1 MGGMGNWL
9 QSLSARDMDA
19 GCFQE
24 RTTAAKTLND
34 SYCTEKVMRKA
45 VIHFAHANGFPSGT
59 YNKLFELLGPEY
71 SVISIDRLGHSA
83 RYPVD
88 DNWVSLTGE
97 LIQHIEDNC
106 DGPVIGLGHS
116 LGAILNFRAAYE
128 RPGLFQQIIMLDPPL
143 VYGPFA
149 LFLAAVKKLRLAG
162 RMGPA
167 AVTKGRRE
175 EWPSRGEAK
184 AHLRGKALFSR
195 FDPDCFSDYIE
206 NGMVETPSGVRLSFD
221 PKVEV
226 DIFKTTPHDMHR
238 FNPGMSILGSL
249 VVGEQSEFRRF
260 VGGFAQKHRLYFE
273 CFAGGSHLFPLEY
286 PEATAALLKRLIN
299 AGRQPP
305 EVTKSRESKGLRPGS
320 VRI

>member
-1 MGGMGNWL
+1 M
-9 QSLSARDMDA
+9 Q
-19 GCFQE
+19 
-24 RTTAAKTLND
+24 
-34 SYCTEKVMRKA
+34 KA

-59 YNKLFELLGPEY
+59 YRKLFELLGPEY

-97 LIQHIEDNC
+97 LIHHIEDNS
-106 DGPVIGLGHS
+106 DRPVIGLGHS

-128 RPGLFQQIIMLDPPL
+128 RPDLFQQIVMLDPPL

-149 LFLAAVKKLRLAG
+149 LIVAAVKKLRLAG

-167 AVTKGRRE
+167 ALTKGRRE

-184 AHLRGKALFSR
+184 AQLQGKALFSR
-195 FDPDCFSDYIE
+195 FDPNCFSDYIE
-206 NGMVETPSGVRLSFD
+206 NGLVETPSGVRLTFD

-238 FNPGMSILGSL
+238 FNPVISIPGSL
-249 VVGEQSEFRRF
+249 VVGERSEFRRF
-260 VGGFAQKHRLYFE
+260 VGRFALKHRLHFE
-273 CFAGGSHLFPLEY
+273 CFVSGSHLFPLEY
-286 PEATAALLKRLIN
+286 PEATAVLVKRLIK
-299 AGRQPP
+299 AGGQPP
-305 EVTKSRESKGLRPGS
+305 EATKSGETS
-320 VRI
+320 

>member
-19 GCFQE
+19 VCFQE

-34 SYCTEKVMRKA
+34 SYCTEKVMRKP

-97 LIQHIEDNC
+97 LIQHIEDNS

-128 RPGLFQQIIMLDPPL
+128 KPSLFQQIIMLDPPL

-238 FNPGMSILGSL
+238 FNPGMSIPGSL

-260 VGGFAQKHRLYFE
+260 VGGFALKHRLYFE

-286 PEATAALLKRLIN
+286 PEATAALLKRLID
-299 AGRQPP
+299 AG
-305 EVTKSRESKGLRPGS
+305 RPGS
-320 VRI
+320 VGI

>member
-1 MGGMGNWL
+1 M
-9 QSLSARDMDA
+9 
-19 GCFQE
+19 
-24 RTTAAKTLND
+24 
-34 SYCTEKVMRKA
+34 KVMQKA

-83 RYPVD
+83 KYPVD

-116 LGAILNFRAAYE
+116 LGAILSFRAAYE
-128 RPGLFQQIIMLDPPL
+128 KPGLFQQIIMLDPPL

-149 LFLAAVKKLRLAG
+149 LFVAAVKKLRLAG

-167 AVTKGRRE
+167 AMTKGRRE
-175 EWPSRGEAK
+175 EWPSREEAK

-195 FDPDCFSDYIE
+195 FDPACFSDYIE
-206 NGMVETPSGVRLSFD
+206 NGMVETPSGVGLSFD

-238 FNPGMSILGSL
+238 FNPRLSMPGSL
-249 VVGEQSEFRRF
+249 VVGEYSPFRRF
-260 VGGFAQKHRLYFE
+260 VEKFALKHRLYFE

-286 PEATAALLKRLIN
+286 PEATAALIKRLIN
-299 AGRQPP
+299 AGR
-305 EVTKSRESKGLRPGS
+305 RGS
-320 VRI
+320 GRI

>member
-1 MGGMGNWL
+1 MSAVFRRGRR
-9 QSLSARDMDA
+9 QQRLSY
-19 GCFQE
+19 
-24 RTTAAKTLND
+24 D
-34 SYCTEKVMRKA
+34 SYCTEKVMQKTI
-45 VIHFAHANGFPSGT
+45 IHFAHANGFPSGT
-59 YNKLFELLGPEY
+59 YNKLFQLLGPEY

-83 RYPVD
+83 KYPVD

-97 LIQHIEDNC
+97 LIQHIEDNS
-106 DGPVIGLGHS
+106 DEPVIGLGHS

-128 RPGLFQQIIMLDPPL
+128 RPDLFQQIIMLDPPL

-149 LFLAAVKKLRLAG
+149 LFLVAVKKLRLAG

-167 AVTKGRRE
+167 ALAKGRRE
-175 EWPSRGEAK
+175 EWPSREEAR

-238 FNPGMSILGSL
+238 FKPGVSIPGNL
-249 VVGEQSEFRRF
+249 VVGERSEFRRF
-260 VGGFAQKHRLYFE
+260 VEGFALKHRLHFE
-273 CFAGGSHLFPLEY
+273 CFDGGSHLFPLEY
-286 PEATAALLKRLIN
+286 PEATATLLKRLIN
-299 AGRQPP
+299 TGKLAIAG
-305 EVTKSRESKGLRPGS
+305 
-320 VRI
+320 